1 MRLVKPASAGIREGS
16 RGYGELILCAIVK
29 APAMGSSCCY
39 GGALGVPPVRSAQAA
54 RVKCDV

>member
-1 MRLVKPASAGIREGS
+1 MTQASAGISEGV
-16 RGYGELILCAIVK
+16 RGDGELIRCAIVK

-54 RVKCDV
+54 RVN

>member
-1 MRLVKPASAGIREGS
+1 MTQASAGTSEGI
-16 RGYGELILCAIVK
+16 GGDGELIRCAIVE

-54 RVKCDV
+54 RVN